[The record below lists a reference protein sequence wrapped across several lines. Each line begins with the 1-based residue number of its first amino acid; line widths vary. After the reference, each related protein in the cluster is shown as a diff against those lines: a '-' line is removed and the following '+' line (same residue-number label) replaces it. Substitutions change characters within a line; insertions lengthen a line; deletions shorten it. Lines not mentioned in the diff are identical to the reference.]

1 MAGHCNV
8 QLSLQVTAL
17 GELLQ
22 FLTWLFL
29 PGPSLR
35 KALGAP
41 PAVRVDYRS
50 ARPQGPTQLSAGPPV
65 SATVSWWMWDT
76 SAPSVSIFCKF
87 NPVSTTCHR

>member
-1 MAGHCNV
+1 M
-8 QLSLQVTAL
+8 TAL

-50 ARPQGPTQLSAGPPV
+50 VRPQGLTQSDLCRAACFCHRQLVDVGYV
-65 SATVSWWMWDT
+65 C
-76 SAPSVSIFCKF
+76 SVCLSIFCKF
-87 NPVSTTCHR
+87 NPVCTTCHR